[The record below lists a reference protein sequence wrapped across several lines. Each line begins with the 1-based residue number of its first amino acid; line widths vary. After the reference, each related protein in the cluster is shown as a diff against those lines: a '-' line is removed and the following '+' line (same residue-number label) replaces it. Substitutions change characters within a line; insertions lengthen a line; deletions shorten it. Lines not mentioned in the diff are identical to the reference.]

1 MSVRDIMTTE
11 IVTVPVEETL
21 QETVSRMLAN
31 RVGSVV
37 VERAGEPVGIVTE
50 TDVLAV
56 GSTFE
61 RPFEEIPVSRAASEN
76 LVTTEPDTSIE
87 AAIALLHDHGIKK
100 LPVVDGDD
108 LVGIVTLT
116 DLVYHRH
123 DLAEEAKKLE
133 RRREDDD
140 RVNPDA

>member
-31 RVGSVV
+31 RVGSVI

-76 LVTTEPDTSIE
+76 LVTTGPDTSIE
-87 AAIALLHDHGIKK
+87 EAIGLLHDHGIKK
-100 LPVVDGDD
+100 LPVVEGDD

-123 DLAEEAKKLE
+123 DLAAEAEKLE
-133 RRREDDD
+133 RRREGDD

>member
-11 IVTVPVEETL
+11 IVTVPAEETL
-21 QETVSRMLAN
+21 QEAVTRMLAD

-37 VERAGEPVGIVTE
+37 VERGAEPIGIVTE
-50 TDVLAV
+50 TDVIAV

-76 LVTTEPDTSIE
+76 LVTTGPDTSIE
-87 AAIALLHDHGIKK
+87 EAIELLHDHGIKK
-100 LPVVDGDD
+100 LPVVEGDD

-123 DLAEEAKKLE
+123 DLAAEAKKLE
-133 RRREDDD
+133 RHRRDDD
-140 RVNPDA
+140 RVNPDP